1 MNDILIGIISILAG
15 FVTIWIN
22 EILTHKRDKKH
33 KKEEL
38 MLSHLK
44 EMLEWLSAMRQDIHK
59 VSRMLITSIG
69 IYSDLDRKENF
80 RRDLKTEINELV
92 EKSIIFCNSYAEINN
107 SIGIDLELNELN
119 QSVGRYA
126 EEHRD
131 IMKMYPFPDEDN
143 KDLNI
148 VNEKTATMQEE
159 IKKRISIISKEISGL
174 LVV

>member
-1 MNDILIGIISILAG
+1 MNDALMGIISILAG

-22 EILTHKRDKKH
+22 EVLTHKRDKKH

-44 EMLEWLSAMRQDIHK
+44 EMLEWMNVMQQEILK
-59 VSRMLITSIG
+59 VSRMLIASIG
-69 IYSDLDRKENF
+69 IYSDLDRKENSK
-80 RRDLKTEINELV
+80 RDLKIEINELV
-92 EKSIIFCNSYAEINN
+92 EKSIVFCNSYAEINN

-119 QSVGRYA
+119 KSVGRYA
-126 EEHRD
+126 EELRD
-131 IMKMYPFPDEDN
+131 IMKMYPFPDEEN
-143 KDLNI
+143 KDLDI
-148 VNEKTATMQEE
+148 VNEKTAVIREE

>member
-1 MNDILIGIISILAG
+1 MNDTLIGIISILAG
-15 FVTIWIN
+15 FIAIWIN
-22 EILTHKRDKKH
+22 EVLAHKRDKKH

-44 EMLEWLSAMRQDIHK
+44 EMLEWLIEMRQNILK
-59 VSRMLITSIG
+59 ISRMLITSIG
-69 IYSDLDRKENF
+69 IYSDLDRKENLQ
-80 RRDLKTEINELV
+80 RDLKTEINELM

-119 QSVGRYA
+119 QSVERYA
-126 EEHRD
+126 EEIRD
-131 IMKMYPFPDEDN
+131 IMKMYPFPDADN

-148 VNEKTATMQEE
+148 VNEKTAIIQEE
-159 IKKRISIISKEISGL
+159 IKKRVSIISKEISGL

>member
-1 MNDILIGIISILAG
+1 
-15 FVTIWIN
+15 
-22 EILTHKRDKKH
+22 
-33 KKEEL
+33 

-44 EMLEWLSAMRQDIHK
+44 EMLEWLSVMRQDILK

-69 IYSDLDRKENF
+69 IYSDLVKKENSQ
-80 RRDLKTEINELV
+80 RDLKTEINELV

-107 SIGIDLELNELN
+107 SIGVDLELNELN

-126 EEHRD
+126 EELRD

-148 VNEKTATMQEE
+148 VNEKTAIVQEE

>member
-1 MNDILIGIISILAG
+1 MNDVLMGIISILAG

-22 EILTHKRDKKH
+22 EVLTHKRDKKH

-44 EMLEWLSAMRQDIHK
+44 EMLEWMRVMQQEILK
-59 VSRMLITSIG
+59 VSRMLIASIG
-69 IYSDLDRKENF
+69 IYSDLDRKENSK
-80 RRDLKTEINELV
+80 RDLIIEINELV
-92 EKSIIFCNSYAEINN
+92 EKSIVFCNSYAEINN

-119 QSVGRYA
+119 KSVGRYA
-126 EEHRD
+126 EELRD
-131 IMKMYPFPDEDN
+131 IMKMYPFPDEEN
-143 KDLNI
+143 KDLDI
-148 VNEKTATMQEE
+148 VNEKTAVIQEE

>member
-1 MNDILIGIISILAG
+1 MNDVLMGIISILAG

-22 EILTHKRDKKH
+22 EALTHKRDKKH

-44 EMLEWLSAMRQDIHK
+44 EMLEWMNVMQQEILK
-59 VSRMLITSIG
+59 VSRMLIASIG
-69 IYSDLDRKENF
+69 IYSDLNRKENSK
-80 RRDLKTEINELV
+80 RDLKIEINELV
-92 EKSIIFCNSYAEINN
+92 EKSIVFCNSYAEINN

-119 QSVGRYA
+119 KSVGRYA
-126 EEHRD
+126 EELRD
-131 IMKMYPFPDEDN
+131 IMKMYPFPDEEN
-143 KDLNI
+143 KDLDI
-148 VNEKTATMQEE
+148 VNEKTALIQEA